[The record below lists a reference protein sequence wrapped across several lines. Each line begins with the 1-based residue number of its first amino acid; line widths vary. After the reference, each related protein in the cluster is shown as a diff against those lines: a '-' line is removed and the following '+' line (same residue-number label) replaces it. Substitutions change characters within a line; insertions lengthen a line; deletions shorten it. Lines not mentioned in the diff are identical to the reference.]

1 MNRATLIPRIKL
13 LVLLLFAVLSV
24 VLILQ
29 NTQAV
34 TTRLLFVT
42 VGMPLAALLAL
53 TLLIGFA
60 GGVLAAM
67 KVDQQR
73 RPSQKVRAV
82 LCTGANR
89 PPDQASIGSYPDRTD
104 GGRQHRPHGVTH

>member
-1 MNRATLIPRIKL
+1 MARKAMMPKIRVIAL
-13 LVLLLFAVLSV
+13 LTLLLLTI

-34 TTRLLFVT
+34 DTRLLFIT
-42 VGMPLAALLAL
+42 VSMPLAALLAL

-67 KVDQQR
+67 KVGKSR
-73 RPSQKVRAV
+73 QKDV
-82 LCTGANR
+82 
-89 PPDQASIGSYPDRTD
+89 
-104 GGRQHRPHGVTH
+104 

>member
-67 KVDQQR
+67 KVGQTKR
-73 RPSQKVRAV
+73 S
-82 LCTGANR
+82 
-89 PPDQASIGSYPDRTD
+89 ASNI
-104 GGRQHRPHGVTH
+104 H